1 MGGANEVGKMRLA
14 AILVAALAFVLL
26 AGCLGIGAPAK
37 AAALTPNSTSSGT
50 SGAPAKAVPN
60 TNSAANGNAPAVSP
74 PQASNPAQVNNPAQA
89 NNSAQV
95 NDVTNTSDPIVVFET
110 TRGIFKAEIFVKE
123 APITGNNFMKLVRSG
138 FYNGLTFHRVVPGFV
153 TQGGDPKGDGT
164 GGSNET
170 IKLEIVPSLHHTIGA
185 LGMARTTD
193 PNSATSQFY
202 IVTGDAAFLD
212 GQYAVFGQVQGNG
225 MDVVNKLVVGDKMTR
240 VYVQQ

>member
-1 MGGANEVGKMRLA
+1 MNYT
-14 AILVAALAFVLL
+14 AILITALAFVLL
-26 AGCLGIGAPAK
+26 AGCLGGG
-37 AAALTPNSTSSGT
+37 PNAIVADNSSVT
-50 SGAPAKAVPN
+50 
-60 TNSAANGNAPAVSP
+60 
-74 PQASNPAQVNNPAQA
+74 A
-89 NNSAQV
+89 NNTVSNANNTQV
-95 NDVTNTSDPIVVFET
+95 SNMSKTTNPIVVFET
-110 TRGIFKAEIFVKE
+110 TKGTFSAQVYLKE
-123 APITGNNFMKLVRSG
+123 APITGTNFLKLVNSK
-138 FYNGLTFHRVVPGFV
+138 FYDGLTFHRVVPGFV

-185 LGMARTTD
+185 LGMARTND